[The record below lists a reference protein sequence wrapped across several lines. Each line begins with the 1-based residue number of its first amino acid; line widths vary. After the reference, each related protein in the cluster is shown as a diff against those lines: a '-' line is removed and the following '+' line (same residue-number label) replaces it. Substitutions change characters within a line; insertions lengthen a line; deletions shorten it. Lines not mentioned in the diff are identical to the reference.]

1 MADDD
6 LTTDRRS
13 RPTTNHPLHGPSR
26 PLAKPVVAVLGL
38 VVVVALV
45 FVAITWLRYTT

>member
-6 LTTDRRS
+6 LRDEQQA
-13 RPTTNHPLHGPSR
+13 RPTTNHPLHGSRR
-26 PLAKPVVAVLGL
+26 PLAKPVAAVLGL

-45 FVAITWLRYTT
+45 FALITWLRYST